1 MTASDAIAAE
11 SAPSPARPE
20 KAGAAPAGPLA
31 GDPAVIGLPSFIVG
45 SIALG
50 MVLTGFVPATAV
62 GASLP
67 IILAAT
73 AVGQFVAA
81 VWSASLGQNAV
92 ASVFAIFGG
101 FWLSYAVLVLGLTH
115 NWFGV
120 TAAAV
125 TSTQELFLTSWLITI
140 VMLTLATLRLPLAF
154 TLVFVLVDVAL
165 LLVLLGTAN
174 AFNNLGQ
181 GRRLRGLPVRGG
193 RRVPLLR
200 RPVGG
205 HRRQAAPAR
214 QAGAALTAEPRGVP
228 GHWPGKSRG
237 TEYAASTSRRAGD
250 RA

>member
-1 MTASDAIAAE
+1 MTALDAAADD
-11 SAPSPARPE
+11 AAQPAVRRE
-20 KAGAAPAGPLA
+20 EAAPAEPTVSSGPLA

-50 MVLTGFVPATAV
+50 LVLVGMVPAAAV

-73 AVGQFVAA
+73 AVGQLVTA

-101 FWLSYAVLVLGLTH
+101 FWLSYAVLVLGLMH

-120 TAAAV
+120 SAAAA
-125 TSTQELFLTSWLITI
+125 TSTQELFLISWLITI

-154 TLVFVLVDVAL
+154 TLVFTLVDAAL

-174 AFNNLGQ
+174 ASASLVKVGGYAVFLFAATGVYLFFSALSVATGGKPLPLG
-181 GRRLRGLPVRGG
+181 RPVRHG
-193 RRVPLLR
+193 
-200 RPVGG
+200 
-205 HRRQAAPAR
+205 
-214 QAGAALTAEPRGVP
+214 
-228 GHWPGKSRG
+228 
-237 TEYAASTSRRAGD
+237 
-250 RA
+250 